1 MVAEVLAGIA
11 LVKQSVDFIKS
22 NIATVKDIS
31 QLGTQLENLMDGNA
45 QVQKAKLERGNS
57 VSDQLGIKSVA
68 KEVIDAKLAA
78 EQMEEMRELIDH
90 RFGWGTWKEI
100 VALRQQRIKEEKER
114 LEELRR
120 EAIKK
125 QAEFQE
131 KLMIAIPSGLALIAL
146 VGLFVYIY
154 VKGSS
159 GGVM

>member
-22 NIATVKDIS
+22 NINTVKDIS
-31 QLGTQLENLMDGNA
+31 QIGTQLENLLDGNA
-45 QVQKAKLERGNS
+45 QVQKAKVERGNS

-78 EQMEEMRELIDH
+78 EQMEEMRELIDA

-120 EAIKK
+120 EALKK

-131 KLMIAIPSGLALIAL
+131 KLMIAIPLGVTILGLI
-146 VGLFVYIY
+146 GIFVYMYI
-154 VKGSS
+154 KSSS
-159 GGVM
+159 GVM